1 MDRLFSPWRSAYI
14 ESFKSPA
21 EETGC
26 VFCKAL
32 AGSDDEASL
41 VVWRGESAFV
51 VMNKYPYNSGH
62 MMVIPHRHTADFQ
75 SLTLEELSESM
86 HLLQTAQ
93 RALDSMSKP
102 QGYNIGANLGRVA
115 GAGIDDHLHWHIV
128 PRWNGDTNFL
138 PTLAD
143 VKLVSEDIAKQRH
156 TLHDLFQTFLG

>member
-1 MDRLFSPWRSAYI
+1 
-14 ESFKSPA
+14 
-21 EETGC
+21 
-26 VFCKAL
+26 
-32 AGSDDEASL
+32 
-41 VVWRGESAFV
+41 
-51 VMNKYPYNSGH
+51 